1 MLEAEGT
8 AGWEALRAEEL
19 GTFEDRKEAS
29 VGQLAT
35 AKPRAQI
42 GYREQRLFEKTLFRS

>member
-8 AGWEALRAEEL
+8 AGWEALCTEEL

-29 VGQLAT
+29 VSPLGT
-35 AKPRAQI
+35 AKLRDQI
-42 GYREQRLFEKTLFRS
+42 GYREQRLFEKTALRS

>member
-8 AGWEALRAEEL
+8 AGWEALCAEL

-29 VGQLAT
+29 VSPVGT
-35 AKPRAQI
+35 AKLRDQI
-42 GYREQRLFEKTLFRS
+42 GYREQRLFEKTALRS